1 MGERI
6 KVEFNFDDSTK
17 TTGKYL
23 VFDTETTGLPINKH
37 APPDDLKN
45 WPYVVQIAWLLFDDE
60 HKLIEHS
67 NFYLKQPVV
76 IPAEATNVHGITTAM
91 MLEQGIEPSNAYA
104 NFKKAI
110 GKTEYLISHNI
121 DFDIPTVHCDFLRNG
136 MQWDF
141 PNNKMFCTMKKGT
154 KFCHILQHNGE
165 FKWPTLAEL
174 YQKCFYPGYKMK
186 NFPDATSTSNVHN
199 ANTDACMTAQCF
211 FKLKEWGF
219 FKEPGEDNFEDL
231 HEIEEDGWNND
242 VTKRVTKITHLGL
255 GTSCVIRDSQHL
267 INDKV
272 AAQFKK
278 GDELWAKKCQKK
290 SQTENS
296 IAAEQME
303 DNFENLHKILD
314 TGVTDNC
321 KFWYTKIEHLGL
333 GTSRVLKDED
343 ERGLNNAVAAQFK
356 KWDER
361 WAIICGKSNAE
372 EQTGDAQEKRKQID
386 DLLVY
391 ALGIDNT
398 VNLDSLK
405 DTKEFKVPNPK
416 FIMEE
421 RLSVIAPP
429 APPNFRALPKEP
441 DKGLYKPQFSLVDN
455 ILNSLKEKKIR
466 EAETLYQ
473 ETMTAWRKSVDAIN
487 SFNANLK
494 EQHEQKIIEYEDI
507 KRAVNERFNA
517 LEKDWERIREAYCD
531 KQKEHN
537 ETTEK
542 LKENYF
548 NKNAEAVI
556 KYCEMVLN
564 NSQYP
569 KTFPKV
575 FDLDYN
581 SDSKILIVEYVLPAP
596 DDLPTL
602 TDVKYIAAKKEFK
615 ESFLSETQLS
625 KIYDATIYKITLRS
639 LHELFQA
646 DEAEALESIVFNGW
660 VNAINK
666 ATGTK
671 INNCIVSI
679 QTRKAEFNE
688 IELSNVDA
696 KTCFKYLKGIGSS
709 KLSSITAVKPIVQFN
724 KNENNC
730 VIGDCH

>member
-6 KVEFNFDDSTK
+6 KIEFNFDDSTK

-23 VFDTETTGLPINKH
+23 IFDTETTGLPLNYN
-37 APPDDLKN
+37 APPDDFKN

-91 MLEQGIEPSNAYA
+91 MLEQGIEPSKVYA

-110 GKTEYLISHNI
+110 GNTEYLISHNI
-121 DFDIPTVHCDFLRNG
+121 DFDIPIVHCDFLRNG

-141 PNNKMFCTMKKGT
+141 PNKMLCTMKKGT

-242 VTKRVTKITHLGL
+242 FTKRVTKITHLGL
-255 GTSCVIRDSQHL
+255 GTSCVIRDSQNM

-278 GDELWAKKCQKK
+278 WDELWAKKCQKK

-303 DNFENLHKILD
+303 DNFENLHHIDKSHD
-314 TGVTDNC
+314 GWNGGN
-321 KFWYTKIEHLGL
+321 KFWIEAEIKHLGL
-333 GTSRVLKDED
+333 GSSRRLKNEYEYLLDEAI
-343 ERGLNNAVAAQFK
+343 EAQFK

-361 WAIICGKSNAE
+361 WAIICRKSNAE

-398 VNLDSLK
+398 VNWDSLK

-421 RLSVIAPP
+421 KLSVIAPP

-441 DKGLYKPQFSLVDN
+441 DKGLYEPEISFVDN
-455 ILNSLKEKKIR
+455 VFNPLKKRKIR

-473 ETMTAWRKSVDAIN
+473 EAMTAWTKAVDATN

-494 EQHEQKIIEYEDI
+494 ELHEQKIIEYEDI
-507 KRAVNERFNA
+507 KRAVNERFDA
-517 LEKDWERIREAYCD
+517 LEKDWKRKKEAYSD
-531 KQKEHN
+531 IQKEYN
-537 ETTEK
+537 EKIEK

-581 SDSKILIVEYVLPAP
+581 SDSKIL
-596 DDLPTL
+596 
-602 TDVKYIAAKKEFK
+602 
-615 ESFLSETQLS
+615 
-625 KIYDATIYKITLRS
+625 
-639 LHELFQA
+639 
-646 DEAEALESIVFNGW
+646 
-660 VNAINK
+660 
-666 ATGTK
+666 
-671 INNCIVSI
+671 
-679 QTRKAEFNE
+679 
-688 IELSNVDA
+688 
-696 KTCFKYLKGIGSS
+696 
-709 KLSSITAVKPIVQFN
+709 
-724 KNENNC
+724 
-730 VIGDCH
+730 